1 LATKK
6 RILITSG
13 PTWVAIDKARVISN
27 IASGET
33 GFILAD
39 QLKKSGFEP
48 TLLLGPG
55 YFHSDLK
62 GIKIIRFNYFLQLEA
77 LLKKELK
84 KNTYA
89 GVIQAA
95 AVSDY
100 RPDKIISG
108 KISSSKLKWQ
118 INLLPTRKLLDS
130 FKGLKNNLIR
140 VGFKYEPDADDPSLI
155 KAGVNLLKKSYLDLV
170 VANSNKKGNYRA
182 YIIEN
187 NICSKPFLSKA
198 EMAKRLVKLIEERL
212 K

>member
-1 LATKK
+1 M
-6 RILITSG
+6 ITAG

-39 QLKKSGFEP
+39 RLKKSGFLP

-55 YFHSDLK
+55 YFYSDLK
-62 GIKIIRFNYFLQLEA
+62 GVKVIRFNYFSQLEA

-100 RPDKIISG
+100 RPDKTISG
-108 KISSSKLKWQ
+108 KINSSKLRWQ
-118 INLLPTRKLLDS
+118 INLLPTKKLLDS
-130 FKGLKNNLIR
+130 FKSLDEGLVR
-140 VGFKYEPDADDPSLI
+140 VGFKYEPEANDLSLV
-155 KAGVNLLKKSYLDLV
+155 KAGTNLLKKSDLDLV
-170 VANSNKKGNYRA
+170 VANSNKNGKYRA

-187 NICSKPFLSKA
+187 DICSRPLLSKA
-198 EMAKRLVKLIEERL
+198 DMAKRLVKLIEERL
-212 K
+212 E